1 MTDSLR
7 TLIAANWKMNGDATW
22 FDKPVQFD
30 RALPQSDREYLD
42 VLICPPAIYL
52 ESMHN
57 LARQTGVF
65 LGAQDCHQEKKG
77 AYTGSISADMLER
90 AGASY
95 VILGHSERRAAG
107 ESNKLV
113 KAKAQAAKQAGLVPI
128 ICVGETESQR
138 EKGDAIKVVLAQ
150 LKGSVPKLKDYV
162 VAYEPVWAIGTGK
175 VPSVGDINEVHDAI
189 RGHVGESI
197 RILYGGSVKPA
208 NAKAIL
214 ALKNVNGALIGG
226 AGLNMLSLSEIAKLS
241 PKPK

>member
-1 MTDSLR
+1 MADSLR

-30 RALPQSDREYLD
+30 RAFPQSDREYLD

-65 LGAQDCHQEKKG
+65 LGAQDCHEEKKG

-138 EKGDAIKVVLAQ
+138 EKGDAIKVVLVQ

-189 RGHVGESI
+189 RGHVGESV

>member
-197 RILYGGSVKPA
+197 HILYGGSVKPA

>member
-42 VLICPPAIYL
+42 VLICPPAIYI

-189 RGHVGESI
+189 RGHVGESV

>member
-189 RGHVGESI
+189 RGHVGESV

>member
-77 AYTGSISADMLER
+77 AYTGSISAEMLER

-189 RGHVGESI
+189 RGHVGESV

>member
-1 MTDSLR
+1 MADSLR

-30 RALPQSDREYLD
+30 RAFPQSDREYLD

-65 LGAQDCHQEKKG
+65 LGAQDCHEKKKG

>member
-95 VILGHSERRAAG
+95 VILGHSERRATG

>member
-65 LGAQDCHQEKKG
+65 LGAQDCHEEKKG

-189 RGHVGESI
+189 RGHVGESV

>member
-1 MTDSLR
+1 MADSLR

-30 RALPQSDREYLD
+30 RAFPQSDREYLD

-65 LGAQDCHQEKKG
+65 LGAQDCHEEKKG

-197 RILYGGSVKPA
+197 RILYGGSVKPV

>member
-1 MTDSLR
+1 MADSLR

-30 RALPQSDREYLD
+30 RAFPQSDREYLD

-65 LGAQDCHQEKKG
+65 LGAQDCHEEKKG

-95 VILGHSERRAAG
+95 VILGHSERRATG

-189 RGHVGESI
+189 RGHVGESV

>member
-1 MTDSLR
+1 MADSLR

-42 VLICPPAIYL
+42 VLICPPAIYI

>member
-1 MTDSLR
+1 MADSLR

>member
-1 MTDSLR
+1 MADSLR

-30 RALPQSDREYLD
+30 RAFPQSDREYLD
-42 VLICPPAIYL
+42 VLICPPAIYID
-52 ESMHN
+52 SMQN

>member
-42 VLICPPAIYL
+42 VLICPPAIYI

>member
-30 RALPQSDREYLD
+30 RAFPQSDREYLD

-65 LGAQDCHQEKKG
+65 LGAQDCHEEKKG

>member
-1 MTDSLR
+1 MADSLR

-30 RALPQSDREYLD
+30 RAFPQSDREYLD

-65 LGAQDCHQEKKG
+65 LGAQDCHEEKKG

-189 RGHVGESI
+189 RGHVGESV

>member
-1 MTDSLR
+1 
-7 TLIAANWKMNGDATW
+7 
-22 FDKPVQFD
+22 
-30 RALPQSDREYLD
+30 
-42 VLICPPAIYL
+42 
-52 ESMHN
+52 
-57 LARQTGVF
+57 
-65 LGAQDCHQEKKG
+65 
-77 AYTGSISADMLER
+77 MLER

>member
-1 MTDSLR
+1 MADSLR

-30 RALPQSDREYLD
+30 RAFPQSDREYLD

-65 LGAQDCHQEKKG
+65 LGAQDCHEEKKG

>member
-1 MTDSLR
+1 MADSLR

-42 VLICPPAIYL
+42 VLICPPAIYI

-65 LGAQDCHQEKKG
+65 LGAQDCHEEKKG

-189 RGHVGESI
+189 RGHVGESV

>member
-1 MTDSLR
+1 MADSLR

-30 RALPQSDREYLD
+30 RAFPQSDREYLD

-57 LARQTGVF
+57 IARQTGVF
-65 LGAQDCHQEKKG
+65 LGAQDCHEEKKG

-189 RGHVGESI
+189 RGHVGESV

>member
-1 MTDSLR
+1 MADSLR

-30 RALPQSDREYLD
+30 RAFPQSDREYLD

-65 LGAQDCHQEKKG
+65 LGAQDCHEEKKG

-189 RGHVGESI
+189 RGYVGESV

>member
-1 MTDSLR
+1 MADSLR

-189 RGHVGESI
+189 RGHVGESV

>member
-1 MTDSLR
+1 MADSLR

-30 RALPQSDREYLD
+30 RAFPQSDREYLD

-65 LGAQDCHQEKKG
+65 LGAQDCHEEKKG

-128 ICVGETESQR
+128 ICVGETEAQR

-189 RGHVGESI
+189 RGHVGESV

>member
-1 MTDSLR
+1 MADSLR

-30 RALPQSDREYLD
+30 RAFPQSDREYLD

-65 LGAQDCHQEKKG
+65 LGAQDCHEEKKG

-150 LKGSVPKLKDYV
+150 LKGSVPKLEDYV

-189 RGHVGESI
+189 RGHVGESV